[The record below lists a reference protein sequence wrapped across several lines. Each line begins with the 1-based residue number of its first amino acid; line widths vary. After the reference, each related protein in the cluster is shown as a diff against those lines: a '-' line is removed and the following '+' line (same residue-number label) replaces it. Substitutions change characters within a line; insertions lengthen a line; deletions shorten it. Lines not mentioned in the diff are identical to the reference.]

1 VALCALVMAGGLGCA
16 EVRDPPDASPR
27 RDALGPSA
35 EAGPSNLPPC
45 SAEEAV
51 PLDPVPADVLI
62 LLDRSGSMGT
72 AFGAGTRYD
81 AVAATLVEVVGAYA
95 QHVRFGYQELP
106 GRQGCEGQ
114 GLDVCCVSPP
124 VLGIGAD
131 SAAVVG
137 AILAAEPVEGSTPLA
152 STLQVALGYWSG
164 LGDAV
169 ENRYVLLATDG
180 APTCTLTGEL
190 ASGGV
195 PTSPACADA
204 LAVVSALAA
213 VSVRVIVLGV
223 GPNLAENVAGG
234 GPCLDALAHAG
245 GAAASPGS
253 PGYYAASDP
262 EQLRAA
268 VAQIFGG
275 VTRPSCAFRLFEP
288 GDNTEDE
295 VAVFLDGQR
304 IPRDKPDGWKLV
316 EGSPKEPPFVR
327 ITGVYCDQIQAF
339 AIREVKVH
347 YHCPVCVDVTE
358 CTSDETRQEAL

>member
-1 VALCALVMAGGLGCA
+1 VLCALVVAGGLSCA

-35 EAGPSNLPPC
+35 EAGHGNNLPPC

-81 AVAATLVEVVGAYA
+81 AVASTLAEVVAAYG

-131 SAAVVG
+131 GAAVVG
-137 AILAAEPVEGSTPLA
+137 AIQAAAPVEGSTPLA
-152 STLQVALGYWSG
+152 ATLQAALGYFSG
-164 LGDAV
+164 LGDTV

-180 APTCTLTGEL
+180 APTCTLTGAL
-190 ASGGV
+190 ASGEV
-195 PTSPACADA
+195 PSAPACADA
-204 LAVVSALAA
+204 LAVVAALAA

-223 GPNLAENVAGG
+223 GPNLADDVAGG
-234 GPCLDALAHAG
+234 GLCLDALAHAG

-253 PGYYAASDP
+253 PGYYVAGNP
-262 EQLRAA
+262 EQLHAA
-268 VAQIFGG
+268 IAQIFGG
-275 VTRPSCAFRLFEP
+275 VTRPSCVFRPFSPE
-288 GDNTEDE
+288 DNTEGDM
-295 VAVFLDGQR
+295 AVFIDGQR
-304 IPRDKPDGWKLV
+304 IPRDKPDGWSLV
-316 EGSPKEPPFVR
+316 ESSPKEAPFIR
-327 ITGVYCDQIQAF
+327 ITGVYCDQIRSF
-339 AIREVKVH
+339 AVREVKVH
-347 YHCPVCVDVTE
+347 YDCRVCVDVTE
-358 CTSDETRQEAL
+358 CISDEPRQEAL